1 MDEIEQMN
9 EREKFFTDGVEQLS
23 MFDHELKM
31 AHRILHN
38 GSMASEQFI
47 LKTPELMTVQWD
59 ANEYEVRTL
68 TQGELTLK
76 KRWGD

>member
-9 EREKFFTDGVEQLS
+9 EREKFFTDGAEQLS
-23 MFDHELKM
+23 MFDNELKM

-38 GSMASEQFI
+38 GSMTSEQFT
-47 LKTPELMTVQWD
+47 LKTPEVMTIQWD